1 MDKDDY
7 FKILDDVC
15 LFDGKLITDS
25 EWIAQNS
32 LSYTHRREE
41 KDLLAQL
48 MNSKTEENK
57 VNRIE
62 VNAMKYYE

>member
-15 LFDGKLITDS
+15 LFDRKLITDS
-25 EWIAQNS
+25 DWIAQNS
-32 LSYTHRREE
+32 LSFTQRQEE

-48 MNSKTEENK
+48 LNVKTEENK